1 MANMIPI
8 QTVTVGSSGASVID
22 FTNIP
27 QNYTDLKLVVS
38 GRQNAGGGAAYARLS
53 FNNDATTTNTTFR
66 NMVTEGSTTV
76 STYAQSA
83 YGTGGETLIGALPG
97 TTSTF
102 GYTEIYIPNYSSYN
116 IKPYSI
122 NSAIPNLLWWWQ
134 GSHLYNSTRPIT
146 AIKYT
151 NSSYNLTQHTTATLY
166 GIRKY

>member
-1 MANMIPI
+1 MSNMIPI
-8 QTVTVGSSGASVID
+8 QTVTVGSSGASRID

-27 QNYTDLKLVVS
+27 QNYTDLRLVIS
-38 GRQNAGGGAAYARLS
+38 GRQNAGSGFGYSTLS

-66 NMVTEGSTTV
+66 NMVTEGSSTV
-76 STYAQSA
+76 ATYNQGA
-83 YGTGGETLIGALPG
+83 YGTGGEINAAGLPG
-97 TTSTF
+97 ATSTF
-102 GYTEIYIPNYSSYN
+102 GHMEVYIPNYSSYN

-122 NSAIPNLLWWWQ
+122 NSATPNLYWWWQ

-151 NSSYNLTQHTTATLY
+151 NINYNLTQHTTATLY